1 MVLTRHDKWTEAPL
15 AKKTIRSDSEYMV
28 KGVNEWSRRW
38 ELNGYLTANGQ
49 PVVNGELFRQLN
61 LARDSL
67 ERSGI
72 KVDFQHVPREENRD
86 ADRWAN
92 LAFDKYHNNR
102 YQPESYINDEED
114 FEGPHTSPEAF
125 IELIDAQGFHGDDFY
140 NDCQDAYSLGE
151 ITGDFYSDSYG
162 CSYRDS
168 SDCITM
174 MITMMIAMTIATT
187 IVTMVTTMIT
197 TMIPT
202 MITDI
207 DGTEYGHNGIQTICV
222 RTLAPK
228 SHHTP
233 TMLNNFRSDVYS
245 EIVAKDN
252 KH

>member
-1 MVLTRHDKWTEAPL
+1 MFRERKTAMLIAGPTWRLISITTTVRIVVIMDL
-15 AKKTIRSDSEYMV
+15 KKI
-28 KGVNEWSRRW
+28 G
-38 ELNGYLTANGQ
+38 
-49 PVVNGELFRQLN
+49 
-61 LARDSL
+61 
-67 ERSGI
+67 
-72 KVDFQHVPREENRD
+72 
-86 ADRWAN
+86 
-92 LAFDKYHNNR
+92 

-151 ITGDFYSDSYG
+151 ITSDFYSDSYG

-187 IVTMVTTMIT
+187 IVTMVTTMI
-197 TMIPT
+197 PT

-207 DGTEYGHNGIQTICV
+207 DGTEYGIHILHSKHNGIQTICV